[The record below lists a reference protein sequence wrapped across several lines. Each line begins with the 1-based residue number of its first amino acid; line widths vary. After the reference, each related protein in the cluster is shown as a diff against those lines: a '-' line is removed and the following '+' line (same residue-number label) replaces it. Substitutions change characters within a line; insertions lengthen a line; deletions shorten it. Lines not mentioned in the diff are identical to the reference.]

1 MGSIFGQIFRIST
14 FGESHGQAVGVI
26 IDGCPAGLVIDAG
39 MIQSELDRRRPG
51 QSKLTTQRKESDT
64 VQILSGT
71 FESKTTGTPIALFVQ
86 NQDAMSSSY
95 EGFHHI
101 YRPSHADYTFDAKYG
116 YRDWRGGGRSSA
128 RETVARVAAG
138 AVAQILLSSFG
149 IEIIAWVDTVHE
161 IKAQVDPNSITRE
174 LVDAHPTRCPDP
186 AASALMEAAI
196 MQARADG
203 DSLGGTVCCV
213 VRHCPP
219 GFGDPVFDKLEAR
232 LGMAMLSIPAVKGFE
247 VGSGF
252 SGTLMKGSEHNDPFV
267 TGADGKV
274 HTTTNNSGGIQGGIS
289 NGEDIRFRIA
299 VKPTATITRDQQS
312 VTQDGEATTLRAKGR
327 HDPCVLPRAV
337 PVVEAM
343 TALVLADCLLLQR
356 SAKL

>member
-39 MIQSELDRRRPG
+39 MVQSELDRRRPG
-51 QSKLTTQRKESDT
+51 QSKLVTQRKESDT

-71 FESKTTGTPIALFVQ
+71 FEGKTTGTSIALIVQ
-86 NQDAMSSSY
+86 NEDAMSSSY
-95 EGFHHI
+95 ESFHHI

-116 YRDWRGGGRSSA
+116 FRDWRGGGRSSA

-138 AVAQILLSSFG
+138 AVAQILLASYG
-149 IEIIAWVDTVHE
+149 IEIIAWVDTVHQ
-161 IKAQVDPNSITRE
+161 IKAQVDPSSLTRD

-203 DSLGGTVCCV
+203 DSLGGTVRCV
-213 VRHCPP
+213 VRNCPP
-219 GFGDPVFDKLEAR
+219 GLGDPVFDKLEAR

-252 SGTLMKGSEHNDPFV
+252 DGTLMKGSEHNDPFV
-267 TGADGKV
+267 TGEDGKV

-312 VTQDGEATTLRAKGR
+312 VTQDGEPTTLRAKGR

>member
-26 IDGCPAGLVIDAG
+26 IDGCPAGLAIDAS
-39 MIQSELDRRRPG
+39 MVQAELDRRRPG

-71 FESKTTGTPIALFVQ
+71 FEGKTTGTSLALIVQ
-86 NQDAMSSSY
+86 NEDAMSSSY
-95 EGFHHI
+95 ESFHHI

-116 YRDWRGGGRSSA
+116 FRDWRGGGRSSA

-138 AVAQILLSSFG
+138 AVAQILLASYG
-149 IEIIAWVDTVHE
+149 IEIIAWVDTVHH
-161 IKAQVDPNSITRE
+161 IKAQVEPDTITRE
-174 LVDAHPTRCPDP
+174 LVEAHPTRCPDP

-203 DSLGGTVCCV
+203 DSLGGTVRCV
-213 VRHCPP
+213 VRNCPP

-252 SGTLMKGSEHNDPFV
+252 DGTLMKGSEHNDPFV
-267 TGADGKV
+267 TGPDGKV

-289 NGEDIRFRIA
+289 NGEDIRFRVA

-312 VTQDGEATTLRAKGR
+312 VTQDGETTTLRAKGR

-343 TALVLADCLLLQR
+343 AALVLADCLLLQR